1 MRSLHPTI
9 LIGLDGATF
18 TVLDSL
24 VAEGRM
30 PSLKRFMEEGVRA
43 ELLSTGHPLT
53 PPAWTTV
60 MTGMSPGNHGIF
72 DFIWAEERKDNVYF
86 TLNNFRDIQAETIW
100 SIVSRQG
107 GKVTS
112 LNFPFMSPPPRI
124 NGAVVPGLVSWK
136 HLRRNIHPRE
146 LYGKLASLPGFSPSE
161 VAWDFEREKRATKT
175 IPEDEYEDWVRFHVR
190 REGQWFQIFRHLQSE
205 SPSDLAAVLLDGTDK
220 LQHVCWR
227 QLDPDIANESDFD
240 ERVRSLCISFFQ
252 RLDDFIGEVMRV
264 SPDARIFFASDHGF
278 GPTESVFRVNRWLAE
293 KGYLTWKPTEH
304 LDEKER
310 EKIDKLMN
318 GHFVHL
324 DWEKTTAYA
333 PSSATNGIHIR
344 VANRPGETGVPREKY
359 RSFCDR
365 LIDELL
371 AIRDPIDGKRV
382 VTAVLKREEAFAGSR
397 NGRCPDLTLTLHDY
411 GFVSTLNQDPVIFR
425 RPNVAGTHRPQGI
438 FLARGPG
445 IAKGVRLRQQSIV
458 DIAPTLLHSLGLPI
472 PSDFE
477 GAPIEAAFE
486 PTHLRANPVR
496 SGEPTRSPE
505 TYAAAP
511 GRQRPPRAERDPE
524 DEAVIADRL
533 RALGYIE

>member
-1 MRSLHPTI
+1 MSELHPTI

-24 VAEGRM
+24 VTEGHM

-72 DFIWAEERKDNVYF
+72 DFIWAEERKENVYF
-86 TLNNFRDIQAETIW
+86 TLNNFRDIQAETVW
-100 SIVSRQG
+100 SMVSRQG
-107 GKVTS
+107 GRVTS

-124 NGAVVPGLVSWK
+124 EGAVVPGLVSWK

-146 LYGKLASLPGFSPSE
+146 LYGKLSSLPGFSPSE

-175 IPEDEYEDWVRFHVR
+175 IPEGEYEDWVRFHVR
-190 REGQWFQIFRHLQSE
+190 REGQWFRIFHHLQSE
-205 SPSDLAAVLLDGTDK
+205 SPADLAAVLLDGTDK

-227 QLDPDIANESDFD
+227 QLDPGIARESEFD
-240 ERVRSLCISFFQ
+240 ERVRSLCLSFFRQ
-252 RLDDFIGEVMRV
+252 LDDFIGEVLRV
-264 SPDARIFFASDHGF
+264 SPDSRIFFASDHGF

-293 KGYLTWKPTEH
+293 RGYLSWKPTEH

-310 EKIDKLMN
+310 EKVDKLIN

-344 VANRPGETGVPREKY
+344 VARRPGETGIPPEQY
-359 RSFCDR
+359 QSFRDR
-365 LIDELL
+365 LVDELL
-371 AIRDPIDGKRV
+371 ALRDPTDGTAI
-382 VTAVLKREEAFAGSR
+382 VTAVLKREEAFPGR
-397 NGRCPDLTLTLHDY
+397 HNQRCPDLTLVLHDY

-425 RPNVAGTHRPQGI
+425 RPEVAGTHRPQGI

-445 IAKGVRLRQQSIV
+445 IEKGERLPPQSILDV
-458 DIAPTLLHSLGLPI
+458 APTILYSLGLAI
-472 PSDFE
+472 PNDFE
-477 GAPIEAAFE
+477 GSVIEAAFE
-486 PTHLRANPVR
+486 PSHLRTNAVR
-496 SGEPTRSPE
+496 SGEPTRRPQ
-505 TYAAAP
+505 TYAADGGTP
-511 GRQRPPRAERDPE
+511 RPPRELDDVE

-533 RALGYIE
+533 RALGYVE